1 MTGKLPKGIEG
12 TSIEL
17 IVKDRNGK
25 ILYHDVKESDS
36 FVANYYRIL
45 AKLLGCATGVLFE
58 DVNGDML
65 EVVSPNKM
73 DLSALAGDDS
83 KGIVVGTGTTSP
95 SPHDAH
101 LVSKIAN
108 GTGSGQLSYQA
119 CDVSP
124 PAIEGS
130 DTYFEVTRDF
140 KNESGADITVY
151 EIGEIAEVNLSGGG
165 TTKVLI
171 FRHVESGGI
180 TVPNGATL
188 TVKIKHKITT

>member
-1 MTGKLPKGIEG
+1 MTDKLPKGIEG

-17 IVKDRNGK
+17 IVKGRDGK
-25 ILYHDVKESDS
+25 VLYHDIKKSDS
-36 FVANYYRIL
+36 FVANYYRIIS
-45 AKLLGCATGVLFE
+45 KLMGCASTIYLV
-58 DVNGDML
+58 DVNGNTQ

-83 KGIVVGTGTTSP
+83 KGIAVGTGTTSP
-95 SPHDAH
+95 SASDHA
-101 LVSKIAN
+101 LGSKIAN

-119 CDVSP
+119 CSVGGATVADP
-124 PAIEGS
+124 

-151 EIGEIAEVNLSGGG
+151 EIGEIGEVNLSGGG

-180 TVPNGATL
+180 TVPDGATL